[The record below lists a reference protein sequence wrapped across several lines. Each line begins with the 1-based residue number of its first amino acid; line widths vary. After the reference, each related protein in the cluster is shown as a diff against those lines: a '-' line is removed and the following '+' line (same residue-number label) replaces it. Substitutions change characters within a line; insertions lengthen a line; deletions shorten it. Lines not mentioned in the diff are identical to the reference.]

1 MGKQKI
7 NTVVNGES
15 DSTYIIAEIGVNHN
29 GDINLALKM
38 IDAAYE
44 AGADAV
50 KFQSFK
56 SDKLVSRFAEKAKY
70 QKDNTG
76 TNESQLEMLKKLE
89 LSPEDHLIIKEYCA
103 KKNIDFLSTPFDEE
117 SAIFLKEIGINAYK
131 VGSGD
136 LTNIPFLKKINEFGI
151 PIILSTGMS
160 NLREIE
166 EALEVINKSSVALL
180 HCTSNYPAPVE
191 DVNLR
196 AMITIQK
203 AFDKV
208 VGYSD
213 HTEGIEI
220 ALAAVT
226 LGARIIEKH
235 FTLDKNLP
243 GPDHKA
249 SLEPHEF
256 KQLVKSIRIVE
267 KSLGDGVKR
276 CMPSEESTKE
286 VARKSLVISQDLK
299 PGDILTKEN
308 LVIKR
313 PGTGIPPKYYNLLLG
328 KTVKR
333 EVKQD
338 QVLTWDDVL

>member
-1 MGKQKI
+1 MERQKI
-7 NTVVNGES
+7 STIVNGGS

-70 QKDNTG
+70 QQDTTG
-76 TNESQLEMLKKLE
+76 TNETQLEMLKKLE
-89 LSPEDHLIIKEYCA
+89 LSREDHLIIKEYCT

-117 SAIFLKEIGINAYK
+117 TAIFLKEIGINAYK

-136 LTNIPFLKKINEFGI
+136 LTNIPFLKKINEFGL

-180 HCTSNYPAPVE
+180 HCTSNYPAPIE

-196 AMITIQK
+196 AMVTIQK
-203 AFDKV
+203 SFNKV

-220 ALAAVT
+220 ALAAVS

-256 KQLVKSIRIVE
+256 KQLVKSIRIIE
-267 KSLGDGVKR
+267 KGLGDGVKR
-276 CMPSEESTKE
+276 CMPSEENTKE
-286 VARKSLVISQDLK
+286 VARKSLVVSQDLK
-299 PGDILTKEN
+299 PGDIITKEN

-333 EVKQD
+333 KLKQD

>member
-1 MGKQKI
+1 MERQKI
-7 NTVVNGES
+7 STIVNGGS
-15 DSTYIIAEIGVNHN
+15 NSTYIIAEIGVNHN

-56 SDKLVSRFAEKAKY
+56 SDKLVSKFAEKAKY
-70 QKDNTG
+70 QQDHTG
-76 TNESQLEMLKKLE
+76 TNETQLEMLKKLE
-89 LSPEDHLIIKEYCA
+89 LSPEDHLIIKEYCT

-117 SAIFLKEIGINAYK
+117 TAIFLKEIGIHAYK

-136 LTNIPFLKKINEFGI
+136 LTNIPFLRKIDEFGL

-160 NLREIE
+160 NLGEIE
-166 EALEVINKSSVALL
+166 EALEVINKSSIALL
-180 HCTSNYPAPVE
+180 HCTSSYPAPVE
-191 DVNLR
+191 DINLR
-196 AMITIQK
+196 AMVTIQK
-203 AFDKV
+203 AFNKV

-220 ALAAVT
+220 ALAAVA

-276 CMPSEESTKE
+276 CMPSEENTKE
-286 VARKSLVISQDLK
+286 VARKSLVVSQNLK
-299 PGDILTKEN
+299 PGDILTRKN
-308 LVIKR
+308 LAIKR
-313 PGTGIPPKYYNLLLG
+313 PGTGIQPKDYNLLLG

>member
-15 DSTYIIAEIGVNHN
+15 NSTYIIAEIGVNHN

-70 QKDNTG
+70 QQDHTG
-76 TNESQLEMLKKLE
+76 TNETQLEMLKKLE

-117 SAIFLKEIGINAYK
+117 TAIFLKEIGIHAYK

-136 LTNIPFLKKINEFGI
+136 LTNIPFLRKIDEFGL

-160 NLREIE
+160 NLGEIE
-166 EALEVINKSSVALL
+166 EALEVINKSSIALL
-180 HCTSNYPAPVE
+180 HCTSSYPAPVE
-191 DVNLR
+191 DINLR
-196 AMITIQK
+196 AMVTIQK
-203 AFDKV
+203 AFNKV

-220 ALAAVT
+220 ALAAVA

-276 CMPSEESTKE
+276 CMPSEENTKE
-286 VARKSLVISQDLK
+286 VARKSLVVSQNLK
-299 PGDILTKEN
+299 PGDILTRKN
-308 LVIKR
+308 LAIKR
-313 PGTGIPPKYYNLLLG
+313 PGTGIQPKDYNLLLG

>member
-7 NTVVNGES
+7 NAVVNGES
-15 DSTYIIAEIGVNHN
+15 NSTYIIAEIGVNHN

-70 QKDNTG
+70 QQDHTG
-76 TNESQLEMLKKLE
+76 TNETQLEMLKKLE

-103 KKNIDFLSTPFDEE
+103 KKDIDFLSTPFDEE
-117 SAIFLKEIGINAYK
+117 TAIFLKEIGIHAYK

-136 LTNIPFLKKINEFGI
+136 LTNIPFLRKIDEFGL

-160 NLREIE
+160 NLGEIE
-166 EALEVINKSSVALL
+166 EALEVINKSSIALL
-180 HCTSNYPAPVE
+180 HCTSSYPAPVE
-191 DVNLR
+191 DINLR
-196 AMITIQK
+196 AMVTIQK
-203 AFDKV
+203 AFNKV

-220 ALAAVT
+220 ALAAVA

-276 CMPSEESTKE
+276 CMPSEENTKE
-286 VARKSLVISQDLK
+286 VARKSLVVSQNLK
-299 PGDILTKEN
+299 PGDILTRKN
-308 LVIKR
+308 LAIKR
-313 PGTGIPPKYYNLLLG
+313 PGTGIQPKDYNLLLG

>member
-15 DSTYIIAEIGVNHN
+15 NSTYIIAEIGVNHN

-70 QKDNTG
+70 QQDHTG
-76 TNESQLEMLKKLE
+76 TNETQLEMLKKLE

-117 SAIFLKEIGINAYK
+117 TAIFLKEIGIHAYK

-136 LTNIPFLKKINEFGI
+136 LTNIPFLRKIDEFGL

-160 NLREIE
+160 NLGEIE
-166 EALEVINKSSVALL
+166 EALEVINKSSIALL
-180 HCTSNYPAPVE
+180 HCTSSYPAPVE
-191 DVNLR
+191 DINLR
-196 AMITIQK
+196 AMVTIQK
-203 AFDKV
+203 AFNKV

-220 ALAAVT
+220 ALAAVA

-276 CMPSEESTKE
+276 CMPSEENTKE
-286 VARKSLVISQDLK
+286 VARKSLVVSQNLK
-299 PGDILTKEN
+299 PGDMLTRKN

-313 PGTGIPPKYYNLLLG
+313 PGTGIPPKDYNLLLG

>member
-1 MGKQKI
+1 MERQKI
-7 NTVVNGES
+7 STIVNGGS
-15 DSTYIIAEIGVNHN
+15 NSTYIIAEIGVNHN

-56 SDKLVSRFAEKAKY
+56 SDKLVSKFAEKAKY
-70 QKDNTG
+70 QQDHTG
-76 TNESQLEMLKKLE
+76 TNETQLEMLKKLE

-103 KKNIDFLSTPFDEE
+103 KKDIDFLSTPFDEE
-117 SAIFLKEIGINAYK
+117 TAIFLKEIGIHAYK

-136 LTNIPFLKKINEFGI
+136 LTNIPFLRKIDEFGL

-160 NLREIE
+160 NLGEIE
-166 EALEVINKSSVALL
+166 EALEVINKSSIALL
-180 HCTSNYPAPVE
+180 HCTSSYPAPVE
-191 DVNLR
+191 DINLR
-196 AMITIQK
+196 AMVTIQK
-203 AFDKV
+203 AFNKV

-220 ALAAVT
+220 ALAAVA

-276 CMPSEESTKE
+276 CMPSEENTKE
-286 VARKSLVISQDLK
+286 VARKSLVVSQNLK
-299 PGDILTKEN
+299 PGDILTRKN
-308 LVIKR
+308 LAIKR
-313 PGTGIPPKYYNLLLG
+313 PGTGIQPKDYNLLLG

>member
-7 NTVVNGES
+7 NAVVNGES
-15 DSTYIIAEIGVNHN
+15 NSTYIIAEIGVNHN

-70 QKDNTG
+70 QQDHTG
-76 TNESQLEMLKKLE
+76 TNETQLEMLKKLE

-117 SAIFLKEIGINAYK
+117 TAIFLKEIGIHAYK

-136 LTNIPFLKKINEFGI
+136 LTNIPFLRKIDEFGL

-160 NLREIE
+160 NLGEIE
-166 EALEVINKSSVALL
+166 EALEVINKSSIALL
-180 HCTSNYPAPVE
+180 HCTSSYPAPVE
-191 DVNLR
+191 DINLR
-196 AMITIQK
+196 AMVTIQK
-203 AFDKV
+203 AFNKV

-220 ALAAVT
+220 ALAAVA

-276 CMPSEESTKE
+276 CMPSEENTKE
-286 VARKSLVISQDLK
+286 VARKSLVVSQNLK
-299 PGDILTKEN
+299 PGDILTRKN
-308 LVIKR
+308 LAIKR
-313 PGTGIPPKYYNLLLG
+313 PGTGIQPKDYNLLLG